1 MTRSRRKNGQKAEP
15 RVAQQRA
22 AFDFL
27 RNKYNTQELFTR
39 EEFQTAAGF
48 SDVSFD
54 TYMSKHFRDLLVKVT
69 DDKLRVSLAFRQ
81 YATWR
86 KFRDNVVTQNRIL
99 TRKYDR
105 ASYENVVMFEFFMPL
120 RNEESL
126 RAALDGLF
134 YKDSIK
140 FRLKTISAPDLK
152 KQFPP
157 EMIEADEDYLERVCA
172 WIADRFVG
180 YSINHV
186 SGRFRIGELRTHVE
200 VLEQEARSPDRY
212 LVDETT
218 ASVRFIFPCKAQP
231 QNLSTEITGG
241 YKEALR
247 QEASL
252 IRWFFN
258 ELFVQSILEVV
269 NGEDEIW
276 LLESGI
282 QNQLHI
288 YKVEE

>member
-1 MTRSRRKNGQKAEP
+1 MSRRARKNNRNSEL

-27 RNKYNTQELFTR
+27 RDKYNTQELFTR
-39 EEFQTAAGF
+39 QDFQKASGF
-48 SDVSFD
+48 GDASFD
-54 TYMSKHFRDLLVKVT
+54 TYMSKHFRDLLVKVK

-81 YATWR
+81 YATWPR
-86 KFRDNVVTQNRIL
+86 FRDNVVTQNRIL
-99 TRKYDR
+99 TWQYDR
-105 ASYENVVMFEFFMPL
+105 SSYENVVMFEFFMPL
-120 RNEESL
+120 RNEASL
-126 RAALDGLF
+126 HAALDGLF

-140 FRLKTISAPDLK
+140 FRLKTINAVDLK
-152 KQFPP
+152 QQFPP
-157 EMIEADEDYLERVCA
+157 NLIEDDEDYLERICA

-186 SGRFRIGELRTHVE
+186 NGRFRVGVLQTRLE
-200 VLEQEARSPDRY
+200 VLEREARTPDRY

-218 ASVRFIFPCKAQP
+218 ASVRFIFPCKTQP
-231 QNLSTEITGG
+231 QDVSSELNG
-241 YKEALR
+241 YKEAVR
-247 QEASL
+247 QEASM

-276 LLESGI
+276 LLESGM

-288 YKVEE
+288 YRIED